1 MKEKQQLS
9 IKYFGASD
17 IGLVRTEN
25 QDSFG
30 KFPKDGLNMYQSKGI
45 LFMVADGMGGHTGGK
60 EASQT
65 AVDVIGNEY
74 FSFDSEII
82 SSALLYSFKKANYK
96 INQTSQDALQFR
108 KKGTTCSAL
117 VIENDRAHIAHVGDS
132 KIYKISDDNIIQFT
146 NDHTEVGEMVRKK
159 IITEEEAKNH
169 PSKSVL
175 IRAMGIET
183 DLEVDLIENI
193 LISGGDCFVLCSDGL
208 SKVLPEEIKKIVLSN
223 SEEEACK
230 KLIALANDRGGN
242 DNVTVLVVK
251 IVDENLN
258 DNQIKQTPAVK
269 KKNSWFPVT
278 VLLLLIILI
287 AVFILIYQKEITD
300 LFSKKNITAADST
313 MVKEEIITDE
323 NPDALLTEAN
333 NLLSEGKLDS
343 AMVLYNLILNQNPLH
358 IGALSGREN
367 VILKY
372 IQAGNELLAVNKKDE
387 ALLNFKKAYTL
398 DPNDK
403 ELNNKIMI
411 IEKSDNK
418 NLSDNNKNPKV
429 NKDQLKKQLDD
440 KTVNKDDDEK
450 EIIFANFNL
459 SNWEKPGLS
468 AGDFK
473 NNDDRIAFLKTNKS
487 KKIFFKQAMEDIDLN
502 VDVRF
507 DEYSNENAGVIVGYN
522 RDENS
527 GNENYYL
534 FLLNNSRSYSL
545 IKVNDDKKETIVTG
559 KQIMDTGKK
568 GFQIKLKCLGPW
580 IMIYND
586 NKLLESYLSSDFI
599 KGKFGFFADSNVE
612 VEFSN
617 LTIKSAFEKN

>member
-1 MKEKQQLS
+1 MKEKKQLG

-30 KFPKDGLNMYQSKGI
+30 KFPKDDLNMYQSKGI

-65 AVDVIGNEY
+65 AVDVVGNEY

-132 KIYKISDDNIIQFT
+132 RIYKISDDSIVQFT

-169 PSKSVL
+169 PSKSIL

-193 LISGGDCFVLCSDGL
+193 FISSGDCFVLCSDGL

-223 SEEEACK
+223 PEEEACK
-230 KLIALANDRGGN
+230 KLISLANDRGGN
-242 DNVTVLVVK
+242 DNVTVLVIK
-251 IVDENLN
+251 IVDEHSN
-258 DNQIKQTPAVK
+258 DNQIRQTPAVK
-269 KKNSWFPVT
+269 KKNSWFSIT
-278 VLLLLIILI
+278 VLLLMVILI
-287 AVFILIYQKEITD
+287 AVFVLIFQKEITG
-300 LFSKKNITAADST
+300 LFSKKNITASDST
-313 MVKEEIITDE
+313 EVKQEIIPHD
-323 NPDALLTEAN
+323 NHDAFLTEAN

-358 IGALSGREN
+358 IGALNGREQ
-367 VILKY
+367 VVQKY
-372 IQAGNELLAVNKKDE
+372 ILTGNDLLAVNKKDE
-387 ALLNFKKAYTL
+387 ALLNFKKAFTL

-403 ELNNKIMI
+403 ELNNKIMV
-411 IEKSDNK
+411 IEKSFNK
-418 NLSDNNKNPKV
+418 DLSKDDKTTRV
-429 NKDQLKKQLDD
+429 NKDQQKKLPDD
-440 KTVNKDDDEK
+440 QAVTKDNNGK
-450 EIIFANFNL
+450 EIIFADFNL
-459 SNWEKPGLS
+459 GNWERPGLS
-468 AGDFK
+468 GSDFK
-473 NNDDRIAFLKTNKS
+473 DKGSGVVFLKTNKS
-487 KKIFFKQAMEDIDLN
+487 KKIFYKQAMEDIDLN
-502 VDVRF
+502 VDVSF
-507 DEYSNENAGVIVGYN
+507 DDHSNENAGVIIGYN
-522 RDENS
+522 KNENN
-527 GNENYYL
+527 GTENYYL
-534 FLLNNSRSYSL
+534 FTLNSSRSYSL

-586 NKLLESYLSSDFI
+586 NKLLESYLGSDFI

-617 LTIKSAFEKN
+617 LVINSAFEK

>member
-1 MKEKQQLS
+1 LKEKKQLG

-30 KFPKDGLNMYQSKGI
+30 KFPKDDLNMYQSKGI

-65 AVDVIGNEY
+65 AVDVVGNEY

-132 KIYKISDDNIIQFT
+132 RIYKISDDSIVQFT

-169 PSKSVL
+169 PSKSIL

-193 LISGGDCFVLCSDGL
+193 FISSGDCFVLCSDGL

-223 SEEEACK
+223 PEEEACK
-230 KLIALANDRGGN
+230 KLISLANDRGGN
-242 DNVTVLVVK
+242 DNVTVLVIK
-251 IVDENLN
+251 IVDEHSN
-258 DNQIKQTPAVK
+258 DNQIRQTPAVK
-269 KKNSWFPVT
+269 KKNSWFSIT
-278 VLLLLIILI
+278 VLLLMVILI
-287 AVFILIYQKEITD
+287 AVFVLIFQKEITG
-300 LFSKKNITAADST
+300 LFSKKNITASDST
-313 MVKEEIITDE
+313 EVKQEIIPHD
-323 NPDALLTEAN
+323 NHDAFLTEAN

-358 IGALSGREN
+358 IGALNGREQ
-367 VILKY
+367 VVQKY
-372 IQAGNELLAVNKKDE
+372 ILTGNDLLAVNKKDE
-387 ALLNFKKAYTL
+387 ALLNFKKAFTL

-403 ELNNKIMI
+403 ELNNKIMV
-411 IEKSDNK
+411 IEKSFNK
-418 NLSDNNKNPKV
+418 DLSKDDKTTRV
-429 NKDQLKKQLDD
+429 NKDQQKKLPDD
-440 KTVNKDDDEK
+440 QAVTKDNNGK
-450 EIIFANFNL
+450 EIIFADFNL
-459 SNWEKPGLS
+459 GNWERPGLS
-468 AGDFK
+468 GSDFK
-473 NNDDRIAFLKTNKS
+473 DKGSGVVFLKTNKS
-487 KKIFFKQAMEDIDLN
+487 KKIFYKQAMEDIDLN
-502 VDVRF
+502 VDVSF
-507 DEYSNENAGVIVGYN
+507 DDHSNENAGVIIGYN
-522 RDENS
+522 KNENN
-527 GNENYYL
+527 GTENYYL
-534 FLLNNSRSYSL
+534 FTLNSSRSYSL

-586 NKLLESYLSSDFI
+586 NKLLESYLGSDFI

-617 LTIKSAFEKN
+617 LVINSAFEK

>member
-1 MKEKQQLS
+1 MKEKKQLG

-30 KFPKDGLNMYQSKGI
+30 KFPKDDLNMYQSKGI

-65 AVDVIGNEY
+65 AVDVVGNEY

-132 KIYKISDDNIIQFT
+132 RIYKISDDSIVQFT

-169 PSKSVL
+169 PSKSIL

-193 LISGGDCFVLCSDGL
+193 FISRGDCFVLCSDGL

-223 SEEEACK
+223 PEEEACK
-230 KLIALANDRGGN
+230 KLISLANDRGGN
-242 DNVTVLVVK
+242 DNVTVLVIK
-251 IVDENLN
+251 IVDEHSN
-258 DNQIKQTPAVK
+258 DNQIRQTPAVK
-269 KKNSWFPVT
+269 KKNSWFSIT
-278 VLLLLIILI
+278 VLLLMVILI
-287 AVFILIYQKEITD
+287 AVFVLIFQKEITG
-300 LFSKKNITAADST
+300 LFSKKNITASDST
-313 MVKEEIITDE
+313 EIKQEIIPHD

-358 IGALSGREN
+358 IGALNGREQ
-367 VILKY
+367 VVQKY
-372 IQAGNELLAVNKKDE
+372 IRTGNDLLAVNKKDE
-387 ALLNFKKAYTL
+387 ALLNFKKAFTL

-403 ELNNKIMI
+403 ELNNKIMV
-411 IEKSDNK
+411 IEKSFNK
-418 NLSDNNKNPKV
+418 DLSKDDKTTRV
-429 NKDQLKKQLDD
+429 NKDQQKKLPDD
-440 KTVNKDDDEK
+440 QTVTKDNNGK
-450 EIIFANFNL
+450 EIIFADFNL
-459 SNWEKPGLS
+459 GNWERPGLS
-468 AGDFK
+468 GSDFK
-473 NNDDRIAFLKTNKS
+473 DKGSGVVFLKTNKS
-487 KKIFFKQAMEDIDLN
+487 KKIFYKQAMEDIDLN
-502 VDVRF
+502 VDVSF
-507 DEYSNENAGVIVGYN
+507 DDHSNENAGVIIGYN
-522 RDENS
+522 KNENN
-527 GNENYYL
+527 GTENYYL
-534 FLLNNSRSYSL
+534 FTLNSSRSYSL

-586 NKLLESYLSSDFI
+586 NKLLESYLGSDFI

-617 LTIKSAFEKN
+617 LVINSAFEK

>member
-1 MKEKQQLS
+1 MKEKKQLG

-30 KFPKDGLNMYQSKGI
+30 KFPKDDLNMYQSKGI

-65 AVDVIGNEY
+65 AVDVVGNEY

-132 KIYKISDDNIIQFT
+132 RIYKISDDSIVQFT

-169 PSKSVL
+169 PSKSIL

-193 LISGGDCFVLCSDGL
+193 FISSGDCFVLCSDGL

-223 SEEEACK
+223 PEEEACK
-230 KLIALANDRGGN
+230 KLISLANDRGGN
-242 DNVTVLVVK
+242 DNVTVLVIK
-251 IVDENLN
+251 IVDEHSN
-258 DNQIKQTPAVK
+258 DNQIRQTPAVK
-269 KKNSWFPVT
+269 KKNSWFSIT
-278 VLLLLIILI
+278 VLLLMVILI
-287 AVFILIYQKEITD
+287 AVFVLIFQKEITG
-300 LFSKKNITAADST
+300 LFSKKNITASDST
-313 MVKEEIITDE
+313 EVKQEIIPHD

-358 IGALSGREN
+358 IGALNGREQ
-367 VILKY
+367 VVQKY
-372 IQAGNELLAVNKKDE
+372 IRTGNDLLAVNKKDE
-387 ALLNFKKAYTL
+387 ALLNFKKAFTL

-403 ELNNKIMI
+403 ELNNKIMV
-411 IEKSDNK
+411 IEKSFNK
-418 NLSDNNKNPKV
+418 DLSKDDKTTRV
-429 NKDQLKKQLDD
+429 NKDQQKKLPDD
-440 KTVNKDDDEK
+440 QTVTKDNNGK
-450 EIIFANFNL
+450 EIIFADFNL
-459 SNWEKPGLS
+459 GNWERPGLS
-468 AGDFK
+468 GSDFK
-473 NNDDRIAFLKTNKS
+473 DKGSGVVFLKTNKS
-487 KKIFFKQAMEDIDLN
+487 KKIFYKQAMEDIDLN
-502 VDVRF
+502 VDVSF
-507 DEYSNENAGVIVGYN
+507 DDHSNENAGVIIGYN
-522 RDENS
+522 KNENN
-527 GNENYYL
+527 GTENYYL
-534 FLLNNSRSYSL
+534 FTLNSSRSYSL

-586 NKLLESYLSSDFI
+586 NKLLESYLGSDFI

-617 LTIKSAFEKN
+617 LVINSAFEK

>member
-1 MKEKQQLS
+1 MKEKKQLG

-30 KFPKDGLNMYQSKGI
+30 KFPKDDLNMYQSKGI

-65 AVDVIGNEY
+65 AVDVVGNEY

-132 KIYKISDDNIIQFT
+132 RIYKISDDSIVQFT

-169 PSKSVL
+169 PSKSIL

-193 LISGGDCFVLCSDGL
+193 FISRGDCFVLCSDGL

-223 SEEEACK
+223 PEEEACK
-230 KLIALANDRGGN
+230 KLISLANDRGGN
-242 DNVTVLVVK
+242 DNVTVLVIK
-251 IVDENLN
+251 IVDEHSN
-258 DNQIKQTPAVK
+258 DNQIRQTPAVK
-269 KKNSWFPVT
+269 KKNSWFSIT
-278 VLLLLIILI
+278 VLLLMVILI
-287 AVFILIYQKEITD
+287 AVFVLIFQKEITG
-300 LFSKKNITAADST
+300 LFSKKNITASDST
-313 MVKEEIITDE
+313 EIKQEIIPHD

-358 IGALSGREN
+358 IGALNGREQ
-367 VILKY
+367 VVQKY
-372 IQAGNELLAVNKKDE
+372 IRTGNDLLAVNKKDE
-387 ALLNFKKAYTL
+387 ALLNFKKAFTL

-403 ELNNKIMI
+403 ELNNKIMV
-411 IEKSDNK
+411 IEKSFNK
-418 NLSDNNKNPKV
+418 DLSKDDKTTRV
-429 NKDQLKKQLDD
+429 NKDQQKKLPDD
-440 KTVNKDDDEK
+440 QTVTKDNNGK
-450 EIIFANFNL
+450 EIIFADFNL
-459 SNWEKPGLS
+459 GNWERPGLS
-468 AGDFK
+468 GSDFK
-473 NNDDRIAFLKTNKS
+473 DKGSGVVFLKTNKS
-487 KKIFFKQAMEDIDLN
+487 KKIFYKQAMEDIDLN
-502 VDVRF
+502 VDVSF
-507 DEYSNENAGVIVGYN
+507 DDHSNENAGVIIGYN
-522 RDENS
+522 KNENN
-527 GNENYYL
+527 GTENYYL
-534 FLLNNSRSYSL
+534 FTLNSSRSYSL

-559 KQIMDTGKK
+559 KQIMDTGKN

-586 NKLLESYLSSDFI
+586 NKLLESYLGSDFI

-617 LTIKSAFEKN
+617 LVINSAFEK

>member
-1 MKEKQQLS
+1 LKEKKQLG

-30 KFPKDGLNMYQSKGI
+30 KFPKDDLNMYQSKGI

-65 AVDVIGNEY
+65 AVDVVGNEY

-96 INQTSQDALQFR
+96 INQTSQEALQFR

-132 KIYKISDDNIIQFT
+132 RIYKISDDSIVQFT

-169 PSKSVL
+169 PSKSIL

-193 LISGGDCFVLCSDGL
+193 FISRGDCFVLCSDGL

-223 SEEEACK
+223 PEEEACK
-230 KLIALANDRGGN
+230 KLISLANDRGGN
-242 DNVTVLVVK
+242 DNVTVLVIK
-251 IVDENLN
+251 IVDEHSN
-258 DNQIKQTPAVK
+258 DNQIRQTPAVK
-269 KKNSWFPVT
+269 KKNSWFSIT
-278 VLLLLIILI
+278 VLLLMVILI
-287 AVFILIYQKEITD
+287 AVFVLIFQKEITG
-300 LFSKKNITAADST
+300 LFSKKNITASDST
-313 MVKEEIITDE
+313 EIKQEIIPHD

-358 IGALSGREN
+358 IGALNGREQ
-367 VILKY
+367 VVQKY
-372 IQAGNELLAVNKKDE
+372 IRTGNDLLAVNKKDE
-387 ALLNFKKAYTL
+387 ALLNFKKAFTL

-403 ELNNKIMI
+403 ELNNKIMV
-411 IEKSDNK
+411 IEKSFNK
-418 NLSDNNKNPKV
+418 DLSKDDKTTRV
-429 NKDQLKKQLDD
+429 NKDQQKKLPDD
-440 KTVNKDDDEK
+440 QTVTKDNNGK
-450 EIIFANFNL
+450 EIIFADFNL
-459 SNWEKPGLS
+459 GNWERPGLS
-468 AGDFK
+468 GSDFK
-473 NNDDRIAFLKTNKS
+473 DKGSGVVFLKTNKS
-487 KKIFFKQAMEDIDLN
+487 KKIFYKQAMEDIDLN
-502 VDVRF
+502 VDVSF
-507 DEYSNENAGVIVGYN
+507 DDHSNENAGVIIGYN
-522 RDENS
+522 KNENN
-527 GNENYYL
+527 GTENYYL
-534 FLLNNSRSYSL
+534 FTLNSSRSYSL

-559 KQIMDTGKK
+559 KQIMDTGKN

-586 NKLLESYLSSDFI
+586 NKLLESYLGSDFI

-617 LTIKSAFEKN
+617 LVINSAFEK

>member
-1 MKEKQQLS
+1 MKEKKQLG

-30 KFPKDGLNMYQSKGI
+30 KFPKDDLNMYQSKGI

-65 AVDVIGNEY
+65 AVDVVGNEY

-96 INQTSQDALQFR
+96 INQTSQEALQFR

-132 KIYKISDDNIIQFT
+132 RIYKISDDSIVQFT

-169 PSKSVL
+169 PSKSIL

-193 LISGGDCFVLCSDGL
+193 FISRGDCFVLCSDGL

-223 SEEEACK
+223 PEEEACK
-230 KLIALANDRGGN
+230 KLISLANDRGGN
-242 DNVTVLVVK
+242 DNVTVLVIK
-251 IVDENLN
+251 IVDEHSN
-258 DNQIKQTPAVK
+258 DNQIRQTPAVK
-269 KKNSWFPVT
+269 KKNSWFSIT
-278 VLLLLIILI
+278 VLLLMVILI
-287 AVFILIYQKEITD
+287 AVFVLIFQKEITG
-300 LFSKKNITAADST
+300 LFSKKNITASDST
-313 MVKEEIITDE
+313 EIKQEIIPHD

-358 IGALSGREN
+358 IGALNGREQ
-367 VILKY
+367 VVQKY
-372 IQAGNELLAVNKKDE
+372 IRTGNDLLAVNKKDE
-387 ALLNFKKAYTL
+387 ALLNFKKAFTL

-403 ELNNKIMI
+403 ELNNKIMV
-411 IEKSDNK
+411 IEKSFNK
-418 NLSDNNKNPKV
+418 DLSKDDKTTRV
-429 NKDQLKKQLDD
+429 NKDQQKKLPDD
-440 KTVNKDDDEK
+440 QTVTKDNNGK
-450 EIIFANFNL
+450 EIIFADFNL
-459 SNWEKPGLS
+459 GNWERPGLS
-468 AGDFK
+468 GSDFK
-473 NNDDRIAFLKTNKS
+473 DKGSGVVFLKTNKS
-487 KKIFFKQAMEDIDLN
+487 KKIFYKQAMEDIDLN
-502 VDVRF
+502 VDVSF
-507 DEYSNENAGVIVGYN
+507 DDHSNENAGVIIGYN
-522 RDENS
+522 KNENN
-527 GNENYYL
+527 GTENYYL
-534 FLLNNSRSYSL
+534 FTLNSSRSYSL

-559 KQIMDTGKK
+559 KQIMDTGKN

-586 NKLLESYLSSDFI
+586 NKLLESYLGSDFI

-617 LTIKSAFEKN
+617 LVINSAFEK

>member
-1 MKEKQQLS
+1 MKEKKQLG

-30 KFPKDGLNMYQSKGI
+30 KFPKDDLNMYQSKGI

-65 AVDVIGNEY
+65 AVDVVGNEY

-96 INQTSQDALQFR
+96 INQTSQEALQFR

-132 KIYKISDDNIIQFT
+132 RIYKISDDSIVQFT

-169 PSKSVL
+169 PSKSIL

-193 LISGGDCFVLCSDGL
+193 FISRGDCFVLCSDGL

-223 SEEEACK
+223 PEEEACK
-230 KLIALANDRGGN
+230 KLISLANDRGGN
-242 DNVTVLVVK
+242 DNVTVLVIK
-251 IVDENLN
+251 IVDEHSN
-258 DNQIKQTPAVK
+258 DNQIRQTPAVK
-269 KKNSWFPVT
+269 KKNSWFSIT
-278 VLLLLIILI
+278 VLLLMVILI
-287 AVFILIYQKEITD
+287 AVFVLIFQKEITG
-300 LFSKKNITAADST
+300 LFSKKNITASDST
-313 MVKEEIITDE
+313 EIKQEIIPHD

-358 IGALSGREN
+358 IGALNGREQ
-367 VILKY
+367 VVQKY
-372 IQAGNELLAVNKKDE
+372 IRTGNDLLAVNKKDE
-387 ALLNFKKAYTL
+387 ALLNFKKAFTL

-403 ELNNKIMI
+403 ELNNKIMV
-411 IEKSDNK
+411 IEKSFNK
-418 NLSDNNKNPKV
+418 DLSKDDKTTRV
-429 NKDQLKKQLDD
+429 NKDQQKKLPDD
-440 KTVNKDDDEK
+440 QTVTKDNNGK
-450 EIIFANFNL
+450 EIIFADFNL
-459 SNWEKPGLS
+459 GNWERPGLS
-468 AGDFK
+468 GSDFK
-473 NNDDRIAFLKTNKS
+473 DKGSGVVFLKTNKS
-487 KKIFFKQAMEDIDLN
+487 KKIFYKQAMEDIDLN
-502 VDVRF
+502 VDVSF
-507 DEYSNENAGVIVGYN
+507 DDHSNENAGVIIGYN
-522 RDENS
+522 KNENN
-527 GNENYYL
+527 GTENYYL
-534 FLLNNSRSYSL
+534 FTLNSSRSYSL

-586 NKLLESYLSSDFI
+586 NKLLESYLGSDFI

-617 LTIKSAFEKN
+617 LVINSAFEK

>member
-1 MKEKQQLS
+1 MKEKKQLG

-30 KFPKDGLNMYQSKGI
+30 KFPKDDLNMYQSKGI

-65 AVDVIGNEY
+65 AVDVVGNEY

-132 KIYKISDDNIIQFT
+132 RIYKISDDSIVQFT

-169 PSKSVL
+169 PSKSIL

-183 DLEVDLIENI
+183 DLEVDLIEDI
-193 LISGGDCFVLCSDGL
+193 FISSGDCFVLCSDGL

-223 SEEEACK
+223 PEEEACK
-230 KLIALANDRGGN
+230 KLISLANDRGGN
-242 DNVTVLVVK
+242 DNVTVLVIK
-251 IVDENLN
+251 IVDEHSN
-258 DNQIKQTPAVK
+258 DNQIRQTPAVK
-269 KKNSWFPVT
+269 KKNSWFSIT
-278 VLLLLIILI
+278 VLLLMVILI
-287 AVFILIYQKEITD
+287 AVFVLIFQKEITG
-300 LFSKKNITAADST
+300 LFSKKNITASDSNEI
-313 MVKEEIITDE
+313 KQEIIPHD
-323 NPDALLTEAN
+323 NHDALLTEAN

-358 IGALSGREN
+358 IGALNGREQ
-367 VILKY
+367 VVQKY
-372 IQAGNELLAVNKKDE
+372 IRTGNDLLAVNKKDE
-387 ALLNFKKAYTL
+387 ALLNFKKAFTL

-403 ELNNKIMI
+403 ELNNKIMV
-411 IEKSDNK
+411 IEKSFNK
-418 NLSDNNKNPKV
+418 DLSKDDKTTRV
-429 NKDQLKKQLDD
+429 NKDQQKKLPDD
-440 KTVNKDDDEK
+440 QAVTKDNNGK
-450 EIIFANFNL
+450 EIIFADFNL
-459 SNWEKPGLS
+459 SNWERPGLS
-468 AGDFK
+468 GSDFK
-473 NNDDRIAFLKTNKS
+473 DKGSGVVFLKTNKS
-487 KKIFFKQAMEDIDLN
+487 KKIFYKQAMEDIDLN
-502 VDVRF
+502 VDVSF
-507 DEYSNENAGVIVGYN
+507 DDHSNENAGVIIGYN
-522 RDENS
+522 KNENN
-527 GNENYYL
+527 GTENYYL
-534 FLLNNSRSYSL
+534 FTLNSSRSYSL

-586 NKLLESYLSSDFI
+586 NKLLESYLGSDFI

-617 LTIKSAFEKN
+617 LVINSAFEK

>member
-1 MKEKQQLS
+1 MKEKKQLG

-30 KFPKDGLNMYQSKGI
+30 KFPKDDLNMYQSKGI

-65 AVDVIGNEY
+65 AVDVVGNEY

-132 KIYKISDDNIIQFT
+132 RIYKISDDSIVQFT

-169 PSKSVL
+169 PSKSIL

-193 LISGGDCFVLCSDGL
+193 FISSGDCFVLCSDGL

-223 SEEEACK
+223 PEEEACK
-230 KLIALANDRGGN
+230 KLISLANDRGGN
-242 DNVTVLVVK
+242 DNVTVLVIK
-251 IVDENLN
+251 IVDEHSN
-258 DNQIKQTPAVK
+258 DNQIRQTPAVK
-269 KKNSWFPVT
+269 KKNSWFSIT
-278 VLLLLIILI
+278 VLLLMVILI
-287 AVFILIYQKEITD
+287 AVFVLIFQKEITG
-300 LFSKKNITAADST
+300 LFSKKNITASDST
-313 MVKEEIITDE
+313 EVKQEIIPHD
-323 NPDALLTEAN
+323 NHDAFLTEAN

-358 IGALSGREN
+358 IGALNGREQ
-367 VILKY
+367 VVQKY
-372 IQAGNELLAVNKKDE
+372 IRTGNDLLAVNKKDE
-387 ALLNFKKAYTL
+387 ALLNFKKAFTL

-403 ELNNKIMI
+403 ELNNKIMV
-411 IEKSDNK
+411 IEKSFNK
-418 NLSDNNKNPKV
+418 DLSKDDKTTRV
-429 NKDQLKKQLDD
+429 NKDQQKKLPDD
-440 KTVNKDDDEK
+440 QTVTKDNNGK
-450 EIIFANFNL
+450 EIIFADFNL
-459 SNWEKPGLS
+459 GNWERPGLS
-468 AGDFK
+468 GSDFK
-473 NNDDRIAFLKTNKS
+473 DKGSGVVFLKTNKS
-487 KKIFFKQAMEDIDLN
+487 KKIFYKQAMEDIDLN
-502 VDVRF
+502 VDVSF
-507 DEYSNENAGVIVGYN
+507 DDHSNENAGVIIGYN
-522 RDENS
+522 KNENN
-527 GNENYYL
+527 GTENYYL
-534 FLLNNSRSYSL
+534 FTLNSSRSYSL

-586 NKLLESYLSSDFI
+586 NKLLESYLGSDFI

-617 LTIKSAFEKN
+617 LVINSAFEK

>member
-1 MKEKQQLS
+1 MKEKKQLG

-30 KFPKDGLNMYQSKGI
+30 KFPKDDLNMYQSKGI

-65 AVDVIGNEY
+65 AVDVVGNEY

-132 KIYKISDDNIIQFT
+132 RIYKISDDSIVQFT

-169 PSKSVL
+169 PSKSIL

-193 LISGGDCFVLCSDGL
+193 FISSGDCFVLCSDGL

-223 SEEEACK
+223 PEEEACK
-230 KLIALANDRGGN
+230 KLISLANDRGGN
-242 DNVTVLVVK
+242 DNVTVLVIK
-251 IVDENLN
+251 IVDEHSN
-258 DNQIKQTPAVK
+258 DNQIRQTPAVK
-269 KKNSWFPVT
+269 KKNSWFSIT
-278 VLLLLIILI
+278 VLLLMVILI
-287 AVFILIYQKEITD
+287 AVFVLIFQKEITG
-300 LFSKKNITAADST
+300 LFSKKNITASDST
-313 MVKEEIITDE
+313 EVKQEIIPHD
-323 NPDALLTEAN
+323 NHDAFLTEAN

-358 IGALSGREN
+358 IGALNGREQ
-367 VILKY
+367 VVQKY
-372 IQAGNELLAVNKKDE
+372 IRTGNDLLAVNKKDE
-387 ALLNFKKAYTL
+387 ALLNFKKAFTL

-403 ELNNKIMI
+403 ELNNKIMV
-411 IEKSDNK
+411 IEKSFNK
-418 NLSDNNKNPKV
+418 DLSKDDKTTRV
-429 NKDQLKKQLDD
+429 NKDQQKKLPDD
-440 KTVNKDDDEK
+440 QAVTKDNNGK
-450 EIIFANFNL
+450 EIIFADFNL
-459 SNWEKPGLS
+459 GNWERPGLS
-468 AGDFK
+468 GSDFK
-473 NNDDRIAFLKTNKS
+473 DKGSGVVFLKTNKS
-487 KKIFFKQAMEDIDLN
+487 KKIFYKQAMEDIDLN
-502 VDVRF
+502 VDVSF
-507 DEYSNENAGVIVGYN
+507 DDHSNENAGVIIGYN
-522 RDENS
+522 KNENN
-527 GNENYYL
+527 GTENYYL
-534 FLLNNSRSYSL
+534 FTLNSSRSYSL

-586 NKLLESYLSSDFI
+586 NKLLESYLGSDFI

-617 LTIKSAFEKN
+617 LVINSAFEK